1 MNRIQQFHAALMDA
15 FTIDSMQ
22 RMLSFEMGQD
32 LESIVSGG
40 NKQAQFFDLIK
51 WSAENNKL
59 NDLAY
64 AAYRTVPNNEKIN
77 EFFRQYGEI
86 EFAPNQSIMSN
97 PYVIDDPNQT
107 IRDRLREVEIFLFGP
122 KGSNGIRSQLKE
134 VREDTSEIKETL
146 NKILVQ
152 QNKAEE
158 HRARIE
164 NRLSKLES
172 PGPNSSIIWRIILAF
187 LLILVS
193 LAAFITIAAQFG
205 IINAG

>member
-51 WSAENNKL
+51 WSAEHDKL

-64 AAYRTVPNNEKIN
+64 AAYRTVPSNEKIN
-77 EFFRQYGEI
+77 EFFRKYGGI
-86 EFAPNQSIMSN
+86 EFAPNQAIMSN
-97 PYVIDDPNQT
+97 PYVIDEPNQT

-122 KGSNGIRSQLKE
+122 KGSNGIRSQLNE
-134 VREDTSEIKETL
+134 VRADTAEIKETDR
-146 NKILVQ
+146 KSV
-152 QNKAEE
+152 
-158 HRARIE
+158 
-164 NRLSKLES
+164 
-172 PGPNSSIIWRIILAF
+172 
-187 LLILVS
+187 V
-193 LAAFITIAAQFG
+193 
-205 IINAG
+205 